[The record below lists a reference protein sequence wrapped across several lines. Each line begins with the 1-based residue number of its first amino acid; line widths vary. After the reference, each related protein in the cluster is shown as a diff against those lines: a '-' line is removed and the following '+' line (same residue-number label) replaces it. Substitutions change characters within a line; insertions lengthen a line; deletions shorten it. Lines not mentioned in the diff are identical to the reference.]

1 MMSEKG
7 PLSPIAINA
16 VAIMF
21 VLIGLP
27 FAVSLIA
34 NSNAQPDEFI
44 EMPDD
49 STSTNTRNDR
59 WLTMNQTGINSDN
72 TNDTWCGGYGYG
84 GFDYYHTYEDC
95 PTVQGTTMYNL
106 NGDRYQ
112 TMESC
117 DPTTYSIGSQRTSC
131 GDGPYTFI
139 LATGPIKEQLID
151 RTITEINID
160 MLALDVFQ
168 GTSYQCDDPT
178 IFNEISGDM
187 KVWFNSG
194 TVDWSPYNPNITP
207 PSGVPQRFQEN
218 HTIEV
223 FDGSF
228 SSVNSIV
235 VDSVT
240 NSSSRSVDYMCQ
252 YALTI
257 KIPITAMNAFLID
270 DMADQNDN
278 YNQSWFVI
286 NIDNLIVPDLSQGLT
301 QSGLY
306 VPFYPESNSG
316 PSNYLVHVDFGVVS
330 EATGSLS
337 VQAGTLILSIGLF
350 GVALASTEAWDP
362 FMERVR
368 NV

>member
-1 MMSEKG
+1 MSEKG

-34 NSNAQPDEFI
+34 NANAAPDDYI
-44 EMPDD
+44 EMPAD
-49 STSTNTRNDR
+49 STSTNNRNDR
-59 WLTMNQTGINSDN
+59 WLTMNQTGITTDNSS
-72 TNDTWCGGYGYG
+72 DTWCGGYGYAG
-84 GFDYYHTYEDC
+84 IDYYHLYENC
-95 PTVQGTTMYNL
+95 PTVEGTTMYNL

-117 DPTTYSIGSQRTSC
+117 DPTTYNSGSQRTSC

-139 LATGPIKEQLID
+139 LAAGVVKEELID
-151 RTITEINID
+151 RSITEINID
-160 MLALDVFQ
+160 MLAMDVFQ

-178 IFNEISGDM
+178 IFNEITGSM
-187 KVWFNSG
+187 NVWFNTG
-194 TVDWSPYNPNITP
+194 QVYWSAYNPNITP
-207 PSGVPQRFQEN
+207 PNPVPTAYKAN
-218 HTIEV
+218 KTIEV
-223 FDGSF
+223 FNGEFASI
-228 SSVNSIV
+228 NSIV
-235 VDSVT
+235 VDSVS

-252 YALTI
+252 YAFSIT
-257 KIPITAMNAFLID
+257 IPITAMNAFLID
-270 DMADQNDN
+270 EMAEANDN
-278 YNQSWFVI
+278 YNQSWFTI
-286 NIDNLIVPDLSQGLT
+286 TIDDLYVPDLSQGLT

-306 VPFYPESNSG
+306 VPFFPESN
-316 PSNYLVHVDFGVVS
+316 PSPSKYLVHVEIGVIG
-330 EATGSLS
+330 EASGSLS

>member
-1 MMSEKG
+1 MSEKG

-34 NSNAQPDEFI
+34 NSNALPDEYI
-44 EMPDD
+44 EMPAD

-72 TNDTWCGGYGYG
+72 SSDTWCGGYGYG
-84 GFDYYHTYEDC
+84 GMDYSHIYENC
-95 PTVQGTTMYNL
+95 PTVEGTTMYSL

-117 DPTTYSIGSQRTSC
+117 DPTTYNLGSQRTTC

-139 LATGPIKEQLID
+139 LAAGVVKEELID

-160 MLALDVFQ
+160 MLAMDVFQ

-178 IFNEISGDM
+178 I
-187 KVWFNSG
+187 
-194 TVDWSPYNPNITP
+194 WSPYNPNITP
-207 PSGVPQRFQEN
+207 PSGVPTAFLEN
-218 HTIEV
+218 KTIKV
-223 FDGSF
+223 FEGEL

-235 VDSVT
+235 VDSVS
-240 NSSSRSVDYMCQ
+240 NSSSRSVDYLCQ
-252 YALTI
+252 YAF
-257 KIPITAMNAFLID
+257 KITFPITAMNAFLID
-270 DMADQNDN
+270 EMAESNDN
-278 YNQSWFVI
+278 YNQSWFTI
-286 NIDNLIVPDLSQGLT
+286 TIDDLYVPDLSQGLT

-306 VPFYPESNSG
+306 VPFFPESN
-316 PSNYLVHVDFGVVS
+316 PSPSKYLVHVEFGVVS

>member
-1 MMSEKG
+1 MSEKG

-34 NSNAQPDEFI
+34 NANAAPDDYI
-44 EMPDD
+44 EMPAD
-49 STSTNTRNDR
+49 STSTNNRNDR
-59 WLTMNQTGINSDN
+59 WLTMNQTGITTDNSS
-72 TNDTWCGGYGYG
+72 DTWCGGYGYAG
-84 GFDYYHTYEDC
+84 IDYYHLYENC
-95 PTVQGTTMYNL
+95 PTVEGTTMYNL

-117 DPTTYSIGSQRTSC
+117 DPTTYNSGSQRTSC

-139 LATGPIKEQLID
+139 LAAGVVKEELID
-151 RTITEINID
+151 RSITEINID
-160 MLALDVFQ
+160 MLAMDVFQ

-178 IFNEISGDM
+178 IFNEITGSM
-187 KVWFNSG
+187 NVWFNTG
-194 TVDWSPYNPNITP
+194 QLYWSAYNPNITP
-207 PSGVPQRFQEN
+207 PNPVPTAYKAN
-218 HTIEV
+218 KTIEV
-223 FDGSF
+223 FNGEFASI
-228 SSVNSIV
+228 NSIV
-235 VDSVT
+235 VDSVS

-252 YALTI
+252 YAFSIT
-257 KIPITAMNAFLID
+257 IPITAMNAFLID
-270 DMADQNDN
+270 EMAEANDN
-278 YNQSWFVI
+278 YNQSWFTI
-286 NIDNLIVPDLSQGLT
+286 TIDDLYVPDLSQGLT

-306 VPFYPESNSG
+306 VPFFPESN
-316 PSNYLVHVDFGVVS
+316 PSPSKYLVHVEIGVIG
-330 EATGSLS
+330 EASGSLS

>member
-1 MMSEKG
+1 MSEKG

-34 NSNAQPDEFI
+34 NSNALPDEYI
-44 EMPDD
+44 EMPAD

-72 TNDTWCGGYGYG
+72 SSDTWCGGYGYAG
-84 GFDYYHTYEDC
+84 VDYYHIYENC
-95 PTVQGTTMYNL
+95 PTVEGTTMYSL

-117 DPTTYSIGSQRTSC
+117 DPTTYNLGSQRTTC

-139 LATGPIKEQLID
+139 LAAGVVKEELID

-160 MLALDVFQ
+160 MLAMDVFQ

-178 IFNEISGDM
+178 IFNEITGSM
-187 KVWFNSG
+187 NVWFNSG
-194 TVDWSPYNPNITP
+194 RVDWSPYNPNITP
-207 PSGVPQRFQEN
+207 PSGVPTAFLEN
-218 HTIEV
+218 KTIKV
-223 FDGSF
+223 FEGEL

-235 VDSVT
+235 VDSVS
-240 NSSSRSVDYMCQ
+240 NSSSRSVDYLCQ
-252 YALTI
+252 YAF
-257 KIPITAMNAFLID
+257 KITFPITAMNAFLID
-270 DMADQNDN
+270 EMAESNDN
-278 YNQSWFVI
+278 YNQSWFTI
-286 NIDNLIVPDLSQGLT
+286 TIDDLYVPDLSQGLT

-306 VPFYPESNSG
+306 VPFFPESN
-316 PSNYLVHVDFGVVS
+316 PSPSKYLVHVEFGVVS